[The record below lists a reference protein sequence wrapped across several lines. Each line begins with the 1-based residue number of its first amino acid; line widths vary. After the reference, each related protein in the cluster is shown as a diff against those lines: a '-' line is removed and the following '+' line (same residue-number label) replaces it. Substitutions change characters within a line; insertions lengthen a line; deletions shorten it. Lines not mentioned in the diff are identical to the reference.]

1 MKDLGCLDREYVN
14 IFLINPLSGSTYIK
28 LHLRLRNS
36 MNVLINIK
44 SKDMLSLVSYQTVK
58 SIKNTS

>member
-28 LHLRLRNS
+28 LHCRLRNS

-44 SKDMLSLVSYQTVK
+44 SKD
-58 SIKNTS
+58 IKCFL